1 MNRLPSRY
9 FIAGLLALSIACP
22 AWSQNSGNSGSSGSK
37 PSAPSGSGSSGSSNP
52 SGRTNSPSQPTGQ
65 LQTPLYVNGRVLLD
79 TGQPVQEPVSV
90 GLTCGMRSL
99 QTIHT
104 DSKGYFQFTLG
115 AGPQGNMDLAS
126 TEQGPISSGIGM
138 NFPSGGSAVGMG
150 GSGGFGALT
159 GCELRVSVAGY
170 VPLTNTITGPGEMN
184 TIDVGTL
191 QLRRIAGVPGSS
203 ISVTSMLVPKDA
215 KKEFDKGAEDLRNKK
230 LPSATQHLEKAVA
243 EYDKY
248 AAAWSELGSIY
259 SAGNETDKARQAF
272 EKSIAA
278 DAHYIPP
285 YIGLGVLLIQ
295 NQDYEGA
302 IDKAGKARA
311 LDTTLGVPASLHA
324 LGNFKLERMPAAEK
338 SGLDAEK
345 LPHPNFPQLHAML
358 ADIFMVKQDYPHA
371 AAEMRAYLKEAP
383 NGPFAEQTKKNLAE
397 IAPPATGSDPA
408 SQPEIAP

>member
-1 MNRLPSRY
+1 MNRLPSGY
-9 FIAGLLALSIACP
+9 FIAGLLALMIAWP
-22 AWSQNSGNSGSSGSK
+22 AWGQNSGSGSSGSK
-37 PSAPSGSGSSGSSNP
+37 PSAPSSGSSGSNT
-52 SGRTNSPSQPTGQ
+52 SGRTNNPAQPTGQ
-65 LQTPLYVNGRVLLD
+65 MQTPLYVNGRVLLD

-126 TEQGPISSGIGM
+126 AEQGPISTGIGM
-138 NFPSGGSAVGMG
+138 NFPSGAG
-150 GSGGFGALT
+150 GIGASGGFGALT

-170 VPLTNTITGPGEMN
+170 LPLTDTITGPGEMN

-191 QLRRIAGVPGSS
+191 QLRRIAGVTGTS

-230 LPSATQHLEKAVA
+230 VPSATEHLEKAVA
-243 EYDKY
+243 QYDKY

-278 DAHYIPP
+278 DPHYIPP

-295 NQDYEGA
+295 TQDYEAA
-302 IDKAGKARA
+302 IDTAQKALA
-311 LDTTLGVPASLHA
+311 LDPTLGVADYLLA
-324 LGNFKLERMPAAEK
+324 LGNFKLDRMPAAEK

-345 LPHPNFPQLHAML
+345 LPHGNFPQLHAML
-358 ADIFMVKQDYPHA
+358 ADIFMLKQDYPHA

-383 NGPFAEQTKKNLAE
+383 NGPFAAETKKNLDQ
-397 IAPPATGSDPA
+397 IAQSSPGSDSA
-408 SQPEIAP
+408 SAQPEIAP